1 MLESL
6 DPLFARVGG
15 ARRAATIG
23 VGLLAIGLIFGVSRW
38 ASKPTMVPIVS
49 GAPLETVDPVTQRLT
64 QEAIPWEL
72 GRGGADVLVA
82 AADLPRARV
91 ALAKDGVATSGSS
104 GRRGLE
110 IFDDPAYT
118 MTDFTQRINYRR
130 GLEGELERTIG
141 QMRGVAA
148 AKVHLAIQ
156 ETSTFRRA
164 DTKSS
169 ASVTLTLRGN
179 EEPGPDVV
187 RGVAHLVASSVGMG
201 LDAEHVSVLDGSG
214 RLLTRPADETAI
226 GLTSRQHEIQ
236 REQEQQIQRK
246 AADLVTQ
253 VVGVGNA
260 RVEVTASMNFDRLER
275 TTSTVD
281 PSRQVAASEQ
291 KSEIVPGAQ
300 GGAAASQQAIKYD
313 NSTST
318 ESFAQSVGTIKR
330 LAVSVLVNERLV
342 GQGDSARFEPRD
354 PVELARLD
362 TLVRTAVGFDSARG
376 DVVSI
381 VAVQFPRPVVTP
393 EPVDEGPTVLQSVQ
407 SNQGLIVN
415 AVALIMAFVIGFL
428 ALKAIKAPVGRP
440 TGTPALAGASAG
452 GGVALPPAMT
462 LRDEASYLPSANRFD
477 AGQLRSGSAD
487 VADDSRHV
495 QMTPELA
502 ALQANQETKN
512 RVIATVDQQ
521 PEIATKMIRAW
532 MKE

>member
-1 MLESL
+1 MLDSL

-15 ARRAATIG
+15 ARRAATLG
-23 VGLLAIGLIFGVSRW
+23 VGVLAIALIFGVSRW

-91 ALAKDGVATSGSS
+91 ALAKDGVATSGSGS
-104 GRRGLE
+104 RRGLE

-164 DTKSS
+164 DTKST

-179 EEPGPDVV
+179 EEPGADVV
-187 RGVAHLVASSVGMG
+187 RGVAQLVASSVGMG

-214 RLLTRPADETAI
+214 RLLTRPADETPT
-226 GLTSRQHEIQ
+226 GLTSKQLEVQRDLEQHLQ
-236 REQEQQIQRK
+236 KK
-246 AADLVTQ
+246 AAELVTQ
-253 VVGVGNA
+253 VVGVENA
-260 RVEVTASMNFDRLER
+260 RVEVTAAMNFDRLER

-281 PSRQVAASEQ
+281 PSRQVTATEQ

-318 ESFAQSVGTIKR
+318 ESFAQSVGTLKR
-330 LAVSVLVNERLV
+330 LTVSVLVNERLV
-342 GQGDSARFEPRD
+342 GQGDSAQFQARD

-376 DVVSI
+376 DVVNI
-381 VAVQFPRPVVTP
+381 VSVQFPRPVATP
-393 EPVDEGPTVLQSVQ
+393 EPVDAGPTLLQSVQ
-407 SNQGLIVN
+407 SNQGMIVN

-428 ALKAIKAPVGRP
+428 ALKAIKAPVAKA
-440 TGTPALAGASAG
+440 TGTAALAAAGAGAALPAG
-452 GGVALPPAMT
+452 VTMRDEAAYALPPAS
-462 LRDEASYLPSANRFD
+462 RYDGGASR
-477 AGQLRSGSAD
+477 GGSHELS
-487 VADDSRHV
+487 DDDRHV